1 MEKNFSKVS
10 ALILTTILCA
20 SFIPATSAQESTEH
34 YAFGMEYNYSN
45 LNDDF
50 ESMSGLP
57 LDNILA
63 DIMQSADDAGM
74 DMVILEQT
82 TGVSTMVVD
91 QYMDGVETWTVD
103 GASIEMTRHITD
115 LTIRN
120 GALSDIA
127 LVTEWSD
134 SYAGWDLTFT
144 YDSDGVMN
152 IDATY
157 VEYRDASG
165 LVYGYDTTMSGSM
178 SANSDFG
185 IYGSVNG
192 EDAADVLPLNIE
204 LSLGFEYDVTSA
216 SSQIRLEEPS
226 TLNNDLANLNPGEE
240 IEWELLES
248 GYDNDYYEYDWRDY
262 HYVYWIN
269 ANDYFYNIDNFSC
282 MWDNE
287 ISSPSYSS
295 YICEGWYDD
304 HDDHGDHDDHDDH
317 GDHDDHNWFFYDSCY
332 YDADRMNDDGEDS
345 LYWCY
350 NEGEE
355 DYEDWWYWCEETEE
369 HDYRCT
375 DDFGHGNQPEHDG
388 HDDHD
393 DHGDDTHSIEY
404 HYSSVDQLYDNWS
417 QVLET
422 EGTYCVGCEGE
433 LENMVS
439 EYSFDI
445 TNRTDFEA
453 NAGGYNSYYF
463 QFIDENDNDVYDD
476 DEIYAISC
484 EAYDSSSHS
493 ELMAVVAYNGVF
505 YNYTYE
511 DFWQEAYAFHW
522 NSDDDDDHDDHDGHD
537 DHDDHDDHG
546 DDSHDENQPDIM
558 YSWDYCE
565 YYESSDTYWCT
576 DSFGQ
581 KEEWQNSLTWT
592 HREDGTMPDALEEFD
607 TIYWIHYYETDNA
620 SCEYQGWEFMC
631 TYAGY
636 DYNGDGDITEDEYD
650 YNYHPYCEYYSNDG
664 GMYYCTHD
672 FGWGDWGDTLD
683 NTNYADRIIP
693 EMPCNYCDY
702 ADIEIIDLYDSV
714 SGDFATSTSFDF
726 SLTGLPA
733 EEFGFPEG
741 DWDLTASDSATD
753 SGTFDESNMELDL
766 DECGHIEFEL
776 HEGSQMITQDDG
788 SQIEVLQAHGLPIP
802 MPMFCQVAHLTGT
815 ALIGSDDGTTIGDLL
830 EDQLDDLFLSD
841 LETENQDGYDE
852 GIYMSLQ
859 DSSESQ
865 VELYVEHCCSL
876 DYEETYEVSVVL
888 EDSNGVT
895 TDTTSWVVS
904 GDSYFGEEVDLD
916 VTGWGEYCATVEV
929 KQIDEANPMLESK
942 YCFTVDQQMEPS
954 EMIIDIAESFE
965 ESTLENVLEIFG
977 DNLEN
982 RMDNYEAD
990 FAYNDGD
997 AYVLWD
1003 PVTNQIVGFQVLVTD
1018 YEELDWIEWGYCE
1031 WEGDDWNGDD
1041 MWYCADS
1048 EQAADS
1054 YGFDD
1059 YWYYCEFV
1067 ESLDEDEKWR
1077 CTDDLGRSSNHESS
1091 STGTQYLDSIDNEEV
1106 WWTLIG
1112 PESDEY
1118 APAPDALSVS
1128 YFSGVQAIAVEQA
1141 VEDSSSLDDLVNLD
1155 LHDTSALDLAI
1166 EEGGDAPSTGS
1177 SDEADETVT
1186 EDLEEGLLP
1195 FVSPAMTIVVVA
1207 LAGLVASLR
1216 TRRD

>member
-91 QYMDGVETWTVD
+91 QYMDGVETWAVD

-157 VEYRDASG
+157 VEYRDSSG

-204 LSLGFEYDVTSA
+204 FSLGFEYDVTSA
-216 SSQIRLEEPS
+216 SSQIRLYEPS
-226 TLNNDLANLNPGEE
+226 TLNNDLANLNAGESL
-240 IEWELLES
+240 EWELLES
-248 GYDNDYYEYDWRDY
+248 GDSDYEDDWRDY
-262 HYVYWIN
+262 YYVSWENYEEWYVIENWTCSWEDDDLEYYCTGYNRDYDWHVEAHYPYCEYYEDGTDDGHYWCTSDFGSKSMWQNSLFMTNYQDGTLPSSLEEFDMISW
-269 ANDYFYNIDNFSC
+269 YEYSVQDNS
-282 MWDNE
+282 
-287 ISSPSYSS
+287 
-295 YICEGWYDD
+295 
-304 HDDHGDHDDHDDH
+304 
-317 GDHDDHNWFFYDSCY
+317 SCY
-332 YDADRMNDDGEDS
+332 WLGYEYECNIPYDWNGDGNIS
-345 LYWCY
+345 
-350 NEGEE
+350 EGEE
-355 DYEDWWYWCEETEE
+355 DY
-369 HDYRCT
+369 R
-375 DDFGHGNQPEHDG
+375 
-388 HDDHD
+388 
-393 DHGDDTHSIEY
+393 
-404 HYSSVDQLYDNWS
+404 
-417 QVLET
+417 
-422 EGTYCVGCEGE
+422 
-433 LENMVS
+433 
-439 EYSFDI
+439 
-445 TNRTDFEA
+445 
-453 NAGGYNSYYF
+453 YF
-463 QFIDENDNDVYDD
+463 
-476 DEIYAISC
+476 S
-484 EAYDSSSHS
+484 
-493 ELMAVVAYNGVF
+493 
-505 YNYTYE
+505 
-511 DFWQEAYAFHW
+511 
-522 NSDDDDDHDDHDGHD
+522 
-537 DHDDHDDHG
+537 
-546 DDSHDENQPDIM
+546 
-558 YSWDYCE
+558 
-565 YYESSDTYWCT
+565 
-576 DSFGQ
+576 
-581 KEEWQNSLTWT
+581 
-592 HREDGTMPDALEEFD
+592 
-607 TIYWIHYYETDNA
+607 
-620 SCEYQGWEFMC
+620 
-631 TYAGY
+631 
-636 DYNGDGDITEDEYD
+636 
-650 YNYHPYCEYYSNDG
+650 YCEYYSNSG
-664 GMYYCTHD
+664 GMYYCTYD
-672 FGWGDWGDTLD
+672 FGYWEGIDTLSY
-683 NTNYADRIIP
+683 TNYADRIIP
-693 EMPCNYCDY
+693 ETPCYYCDY

-753 SGTFDESNMELDL
+753 SGTFSMANMELDL
-766 DECGHIEFEL
+766 DECGDLEFEL

-788 SQIEVLQAHGLPIP
+788 SQIEVLQAYGLPVP

-830 EDQLDDLFLSD
+830 EDQLDDLFFSD

-865 VELYVEHCCSL
+865 VELYVEHCCNL
-876 DYEETYEVSVVL
+876 NYEETYEVSVVL
-888 EDSNGVT
+888 EDSNGIT
-895 TDTTSWVVS
+895 TDSTSWVVN
-904 GDSYFGEEVDLD
+904 GDYWFTESVDLD

-929 KQIDEANPMLESK
+929 KQIDEANPMLESE

-954 EMIIDIAESFE
+954 QMIEDIAESFG
-965 ESTLENVLEIFG
+965 ESTLENVLEIFE

-982 RMDNYEAD
+982 RMENYEAD
-990 FAYNDGD
+990 FAYNDAD

-1003 PVTNQIVGFQVLVTD
+1003 PATNQIVGFQMLVTD
-1018 YEELDWIEWGYCE
+1018 YEDLDWVEWGYCE

-1041 MWYCADS
+1041 RWYCSDS
-1048 EQAADS
+1048 EQEADS
-1054 YGFDD
+1054 DGFDD
-1059 YWYYCEFV
+1059 WWYYCEFV

-1141 VEDSSSLDDLVNLD
+1141 VEDSSSLDDLVDLD

>member
-1 MEKNFSKVS
+1 MEKAFSKVT

-20 SFIPATSAQESTEH
+20 SFIPATSAQVSTEH

-91 QYMDGVETWTVD
+91 QYMDGVETWSVD
-103 GASIEMTRHITD
+103 GESISMTRYITD

-157 VEYRDASG
+157 VEYRDSSG
-165 LVYGYDTTMSGSM
+165 LVYGYDTTMSASM

-204 LSLGFEYDVTSA
+204 VSLGFEYDVTSA
-216 SSQIRLEEPS
+216 SSQIRLDEPS
-226 TLNNDLANLNPGEE
+226 TLNNDLANLNAGERL
-240 IEWELLES
+240 EWELLES
-248 GYDNDYYEYDWRDY
+248 GDSDYEDDWRDNY
-262 HYVYWIN
+262 YVSWENYEEW
-269 ANDYFYNIDNFSC
+269 YNIDNWTCSWEDANLEYHCTGWNSDWEYQMDEYYPYCEYYEDGTDDGHYWCTSDFGSKSMWQNSLFMTNFQDGTIPSSLVEFDMISWYEFSVQ
-282 MWDNE
+282 DNE
-287 ISSPSYSS
+287 
-295 YICEGWYDD
+295 
-304 HDDHGDHDDHDDH
+304 
-317 GDHDDHNWFFYDSCY
+317 SCY
-332 YDADRMNDDGEDS
+332 WWGYEYECTVPYDWDGDGNIS
-345 LYWCY
+345 
-350 NEGEE
+350 EGEE
-355 DYEDWWYWCEETEE
+355 DY
-369 HDYRCT
+369 
-375 DDFGHGNQPEHDG
+375 N
-388 HDDHD
+388 
-393 DHGDDTHSIEY
+393 
-404 HYSSVDQLYDNWS
+404 
-417 QVLET
+417 
-422 EGTYCVGCEGE
+422 
-433 LENMVS
+433 
-439 EYSFDI
+439 
-445 TNRTDFEA
+445 
-453 NAGGYNSYYF
+453 YF
-463 QFIDENDNDVYDD
+463 
-476 DEIYAISC
+476 S
-484 EAYDSSSHS
+484 
-493 ELMAVVAYNGVF
+493 
-505 YNYTYE
+505 
-511 DFWQEAYAFHW
+511 
-522 NSDDDDDHDDHDGHD
+522 
-537 DHDDHDDHG
+537 
-546 DDSHDENQPDIM
+546 
-558 YSWDYCE
+558 
-565 YYESSDTYWCT
+565 
-576 DSFGQ
+576 
-581 KEEWQNSLTWT
+581 
-592 HREDGTMPDALEEFD
+592 
-607 TIYWIHYYETDNA
+607 
-620 SCEYQGWEFMC
+620 
-631 TYAGY
+631 
-636 DYNGDGDITEDEYD
+636 
-650 YNYHPYCEYYSNDG
+650 YCEYYSNSG
-664 GMYYCTHD
+664 GMYYCTYD
-672 FGWGDWGDTLD
+672 FGYWEGTDTLSY
-683 NTNYADRIIP
+683 TNYADRIIP
-693 EMPCNYCDY
+693 EPECYYCDY
-702 ADIEIIDLYDSV
+702 ADVEVFDVYDSV

-788 SQIEVLQAHGLPIP
+788 SQIEVLQAYGLPVP

-815 ALIGSDDGTTIGDLL
+815 ALIGSDDGTTIGDIL
-830 EDQLDDLFLSD
+830 EDQLEDLFLSD
-841 LETENQDGYDE
+841 LEEEDQDGYDN
-852 GIYMSLQ
+852 GIYMGLQ
-859 DSSESQ
+859 DSSESE
-865 VELYVEHCCSL
+865 VTLYVEHCCDL
-876 DYEETYEVSVVL
+876 DWDETYEVSVVL

-904 GDSYFGEEVDLD
+904 GDSYFTENVDLD

-929 KQIDEANPMLESK
+929 KQIDEANPMYESE

-954 EMIIDIAESFE
+954 QMIEDIVESFG

-1018 YEELDWIEWGYCE
+1018 YEELYWDEWGYCE

-1048 EQAADS
+1048 EQDADS

-1067 ESLDEDEKWR
+1067 DVQDEWR

-1141 VEDSSSLDDLVNLD
+1141 VEDSSSLDDLVDLD

-1166 EEGGDAPSTGS
+1166 EEGGDAPNTGS
-1177 SDEADETVT
+1177 SDDADDTVT